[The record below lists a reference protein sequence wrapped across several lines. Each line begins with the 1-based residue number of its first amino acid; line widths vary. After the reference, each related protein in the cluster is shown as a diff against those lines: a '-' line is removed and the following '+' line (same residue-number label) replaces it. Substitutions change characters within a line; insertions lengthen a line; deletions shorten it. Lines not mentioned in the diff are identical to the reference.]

1 MFTTRRRSK
10 SAALLIPVLALALIT
25 AACSSDDSSE
35 ASEGT
40 TDTAATKTL
49 LVGSTLDLAPME
61 FLKEDGTETG
71 FEIEVLEKV
80 ADRLGY
86 SIEYVQTP
94 FDQAFTGLQ
103 ADKYRLNASGIFIR
117 CSRVADTEGVG
128 EFTVPFYEDGQVIAV
143 KSDRVDE
150 ITSLEDLDG
159 LTLGVESAGS
169 TADAVAD
176 EANAN
181 NTFTKEIF
189 PDQTSLIL
197 ALEQGRIDAAMQ
209 SGSVMRYSIRDKD
222 DIEVSATIE
231 KTVRPVGMLFRAGD
245 ELRDEFNETLD
256 ELKGEGVISDI
267 YTSWFNTAPDADSPV
282 VAVVPEVTTD
292 TCSE

>member
-1 MFTTRRRSK
+1 MFTTRRRSS
-10 SAALLIPVLALALIT
+10 SAALLIPLLSLALIT
-25 AACSSDDSSE
+25 AACSSDDTSE
-35 ASEGT
+35 ASEGSG
-40 TDTAATKTL
+40 DSATKTL
-49 LVGSTLDLAPME
+49 VVGSTLDLAPME
-61 FLKEDGTETG
+61 FLEEDGTETG

-86 SIEYVQTP
+86 TVEYVQTP

-143 KSDRVDE
+143 KSERVDE

>member
-1 MFTTRRRSK
+1 MFTTRRSM
-10 SAALLIPVLALALIT
+10 SAALLIPVLALALLT
-25 AACSSDDSSE
+25 AACSSDDTSE

-40 TDTAATKTL
+40 TDTASKTL

-86 SIEYVQTP
+86 TIEYVQTP

-189 PDQTSLIL
+189 PDQNSLIL

-222 DIEVSATIE
+222 DIEVSGTIE

-245 ELRDEFNETLD
+245 ELREEFNETLD